1 MKKATKIIESVRK
14 KHKGLLYAFKLG
26 AKISD
31 EKLVEKAQSLL
42 KNADCVIANHSEV
55 MGADKGKFAIV
66 NKKNTE
72 WVSTKKD
79 TLSRKILEKIALEL
93 KTK

>member
-1 MKKATKIIESVRK
+1 MGTKKSYQE
-14 KHKGLLYAFKLG
+14 
-26 AKISD
+26 
-31 EKLVEKAQSLL
+31 LVEKAQSLL
-42 KNADCVIANHSEV
+42 KNADCVIANHLEV

-72 WVSTKKD
+72 WITTKKD